1 MFQSILEWLLKG
13 LASLFDLVV
22 ASFVGA
28 LQPSLSKFIE
38 IFPSFAVAYSAF
50 QTIGYGFTI
59 CIAGCSLY
67 QFFFTSGVNPQSKT
81 DPPWVTLFR
90 VAVSAALI
98 WSGGYILTYLVDTAK
113 LAYNFFASMEYSQF
127 EGSVFSV
134 FSDISAMDVAVLLGG
149 TGAAILAPGVSVLA
163 ISGALMFLLLVVGI
177 LAIQLLMLMLEI
189 AQRYILIGVLVYTS
203 PLIFPTYAS
212 YNTAQIFR
220 KWCQMFLS
228 SLILLTLNV
237 FVLNAAIGAL
247 MDLPSSDE
255 GFFIKFILILA
266 LIKVGQQLDNYL
278 HAMGL
283 ATPRQ
288 TGAGLLATIAAS
300 AGKVGR
306 FGMSVANS
314 NTVLGRAV
322 HGAMATSAQSLKSV
336 GAVIHAGQAA
346 HASGG
351 SFVEGSKAAIKEQF
365 KASTLGKFTANT
377 GESFGTKWKNNAK
390 GSIDN
395 ASYILSGKRPFAD
408 KAAEMAKE
416 QQANEKQAATANR
429 TIDNKMHAQG
439 TYPDNAPVDTD
450 IVSKALEHEAKE
462 KEMKESYERS
472 GIGEVP
478 ASIKNGDMTLSAEA
492 TAANLH
498 MLDGDIVTGPDAPLQ
513 KYMDAMTSM
522 DDAAIDAAA
531 YAVAEDEYGEY
542 INEPVFF
549 PGSYYY
555 DTAQDDL
562 AQDDTTRSYG
572 HAGNM
577 LTYAEAQKAVNDTS
591 AVKEGGYYYN
601 AAKADL
607 PNNAPVQ
614 QIENE
619 AAKMQ
624 EGDRTRLHTATVS
637 AATTLRNN
645 DVQAVQYQSNAYAY
659 DYKSSTIGTI
669 ENAKSQTVRN
679 VLATTEIPDSGVKQ
693 YSNDYGNAL
702 IERAY
707 GDRYEGTA
715 VEHDNEQHSKQR
727 FDNVRIEKADYAPG
741 VSSRTLKY
749 EYVGDDGVRYEAT
762 HYDEVAKQYDAVPA
776 EAEQVV
782 YRFTGNNNRSATAT
796 EYIYTRAVSIDE
808 SDPTPVTVNAPTQQ
822 TVSQPATYTQPQAP
836 AQTSAPPPIINTQPS
851 APAQTPAPPP
861 IVNTQP
867 SAPVRTP
874 APPLPSAPAQRS
886 RVNSPA
892 NTATSYPQRF
902 GKTTPNGK
910 GKKNKKTKKL
920 PGD

>member
-346 HASGG
+346 RASGG

-408 KAAEMAKE
+408 KADEIAIQEKQAATEMAKE
-416 QQANEKQAATANR
+416 QQAKEKQAATANR

-439 TYPDNAPVDTD
+439 TYPDNAPVDPD
-450 IVSKALEHEAKE
+450 IVSKALQSKAKE
-462 KEMKESYERS
+462 KEMKESYARS
-472 GIGEVP
+472 GIGETP
-478 ASIKNGDMTLSAEA
+478 ASIRNGDLSLSNEA
-492 TAANLH
+492 IAANLA
-498 MLDGDIVTGPDAPLQ
+498 MDDGGVVTGPDAPLQ
-513 KYMDAMTSM
+513 NYIDTMTSM
-522 DDAAIDAAA
+522 SDADIGNAAREA
-531 YAVAEDEYGEY
+531 AMLEYGENLDEDPLD
-542 INEPVFF
+542 INS
-549 PGSYYY
+549 SYYN
-555 DTAQDDL
+555 TAQHDL
-562 AQDDTTRSYG
+562 AQNEKPLYG
-572 HAGNM
+572 SANE
-577 LTYAEAQKAVNDTS
+577 LTYSQAQKVARD
-591 AVKEGGYYYN
+591 ADAIKEGGYYYN
-601 AAKADL
+601 AAKANL
-607 PNNAPVQ
+607 PDNASTQ
-614 QIENE
+614 QIEIK
-619 AAKMQ
+619 AARMQ
-624 EGDRTRLHTATVS
+624 EGDRVQLDSATLTAAKALHAKDMSTVQDEAEGYAKQYKAS
-637 AATTLRNN
+637 A
-645 DVQAVQYQSNAYAY
+645 
-659 DYKSSTIGTI
+659 IGTI
-669 ENAKSQTVRN
+669 TNAKSQTVRN
-679 VLATTEIPDSGVKQ
+679 MIATTEIPESGVKT
-693 YSNDYGNAL
+693 YSNDYGNE
-702 IERAY
+702 IVERAY

-749 EYVGDDGVRYEAT
+749 EYMGDDGVRYEAT

-796 EYIYTRAVSIDE
+796 EYIYTRAVSIEE

-822 TVSQPATYTQPQAP
+822 TVSQPATYTQPQ
-836 AQTSAPPPIINTQPS
+836 